1 MCFAGWES
9 RATTAWEALDE
20 EEDQAEKAERR
31 GPGSRPAPCNGRGR
45 LRQAPTGDP
54 RREGVRFHGPQGE
67 RETVRLHFLE
77 GQVRREAPS
86 GPRRRARERRRGRAV
101 RSWPWQADEGVG
113 CRRPGAGGFGRPR
126 PGGPPLRTRRQGLTT
141 RQREVWRRGSTA
153 PPRSRR
159 G

>member
-9 RATTAWEALDE
+9 RATAVWETLDE

-45 LRQAPTGDP
+45 LRQAPTRDP

-86 GPRRRARERRRGRAV
+86 GARRRARERRHGRAL
-101 RSWPWQADEGVG
+101 RSWPRQADEGVG
-113 CRRPGAGGFGRPR
+113 CRRPEAARIGSPR
-126 PGGPPLRTRRQGLTT
+126 PCGPAP
-141 RQREVWRRGSTA
+141 RE
-153 PPRSRR
+153 SR
-159 G
+159 